1 MLLADAVRE
10 KDYLKSMLDDLA
22 NHISILKANSELEIV
37 NDRLVEFSDIYQKYQ
52 QFSITV
58 QRATSKAIIKV
69 KDRELSVA
77 DAIVIRNILVEK
89 GKHFKYIQE
98 YTVRN
103 GVDKSKLVDLD
114 EIYKE
119 MEKVYLDIK
128 TLNSEIEYAFW
139 NVEVS

>member
-10 KDYLKSMLDDLA
+10 KDYLKFLLEDLVK
-22 NHISILKANSELEIV
+22 HIAILKVNGALEVV
-37 NDRLVEFSDIYQKYQ
+37 NDRLAEFSDLYQKYQ

-89 GKHFKYIQE
+89 DKHFKYIQG
-98 YTVRN
+98 YIVRN
-103 GVDKSKLVDLD
+103 GDDKSKLIDLD

-119 MEKVYLDIK
+119 METIRLDIK

-139 NVEVS
+139 NIEVS